1 MPDMPDMPQASYE
14 KGILYP
20 LNIADLQP
28 DPDQPRKYFDEQ
40 ALADLKAS
48 IEKHGILQPVLVRQ
62 SADGSLL
69 LVSGERRYQASKL
82 AGLQTIPAVFTD
94 GDPAE
99 LSIVENLLREN
110 LTAIEEA
117 EAIEKLRAQHDY
129 TLGDLALVLGKSDS
143 TLSEILSLNK
153 LPDDV
158 KNDCRNEPK
167 AGRVILALIARQK
180 TPEKMTALYT
190 KYKESG
196 LTVGELRKKAPKPK
210 QLDAP
215 VDLTFVD
222 QFYDRIYLLDS
233 ATLTN
238 SQKVSLNLII
248 VKMRSM
254 LLEKT
259 HKLKVPVAVPA

>member
-1 MPDMPDMPQASYE
+1 MADTTPVIYE
-14 KGILYP
+14 KGKLYD

-28 DPDQPRKYFDEQ
+28 DPEQPRKYFDEQ
-40 ALADLKAS
+40 ALAELKVS
-48 IEKHGILQPVLVRQ
+48 IEKHGVLQPVLVRQ
-62 SADGSLL
+62 GADGSLL

-82 AGLQTIPAVFTD
+82 AGCQTIPAVFTD

-117 EAIEKLRAQHDY
+117 EAIEKLRALHDY
-129 TLGDLALVLGKSDS
+129 ALSDLSTVLGKSAS

-153 LPDDV
+153 LPAEV
-158 KNDCRNEPK
+158 KDDCRNDPR
-167 AGRVILALIARQK
+167 AGRSILVLIAKQK
-180 TPEKMTALYT
+180 TPEKMTALYS

-196 LTVGELRKKAPKPK
+196 LTVGDIRKKTSKPK
-210 QLDAP
+210 LSVAS

-222 QFYDRIYLLDS
+222 QFYERIYLLDS
-233 ATLTN
+233 ETLTN
-238 SQKVSLNLII
+238 DQKVALNQTI

-259 HKLKVPVAVPA
+259 HKLKVPVTVVA